1 MRAMNR
7 VLFALVAIALVG
19 TAYAQT
25 PPPPPPSP
33 PPPSPP
39 SPPPSQP
46 PPPPSPPPSFPPF
59 APLLAGQ
66 SIVATNS
73 TVVRLG
79 LTFAGAV
86 SDYSATQIATLKDAL
101 SARLSCT
108 APACAMTLRLSAAS
122 VLFSMD
128 LTIPNNGPGQHHAAA
143 QANAAAIALAA
154 TPLATLSAQLSAA
167 TGTQVNVVNVTP
179 VSVATGVLVPLVVAP
194 PPPSPPSLLMIALIL
209 AGVANVAC
217 AIGCT
222 VYVVL
227 RRRRIRRA
235 KERFGEAAERAAE
248 RAAKKKR
255 DSHHGVDVEMSDV
268 AASEQKRASEAA
280 SREVMRKHLKDYMR
294 ANGRNANFKAWI
306 ATLHPENVQLDQR
319 MWLDEGEQRM
329 LWRQMTGN
337 DEAMTAEAPPPS
349 PLNARAAHDAPPT
362 SLSKARAAD
371 APPPSLSKAR
381 AAHAPLPTPLN
392 ARAVEA
398 PPPSLSKARAADAPP
413 PSPPP
418 REIHNRESYE
428 EDSSDPGDEPP
439 PPSPQGFKLEA
450 KSLTATELTSLP
462 IAPATLATR
471 TPVGIGQRNHLH
483 RGHPFETPSSVGA
496 ATTPMTSTPRP
507 LEHVP
512 PPPPDGEHVPPPPPP
527 PPDPPPHLMTPDK
540 STARVS
546 TLITSPLERARA
558 ANLGRRREGQPSRFT
573 SAVMEDQWIASDQSF
588 L

>member
-1 MRAMNR
+1 M
-7 VLFALVAIALVG
+7 
-19 TAYAQT
+19 
-25 PPPPPPSP
+25 
-33 PPPSPP
+33 
-39 SPPPSQP
+39 
-46 PPPPSPPPSFPPF
+46 
-59 APLLAGQ
+59 
-66 SIVATNS
+66 
-73 TVVRLG
+73 
-79 LTFAGAV
+79 TF
-86 SDYSATQIATLKDAL
+86 QIAETIDSFNASEFTLRLARASGVAASAITLNIVSGSLTVTASFYVPSASDRSRIQSTLNRQPSAL
-101 SARLSCT
+101 SATLGVTVLSTPTMRLVE
-108 APACAMTLRLSAAS
+108 PRPQ
-122 VLFSMD
+122 
-128 LTIPNNGPGQHHAAA
+128 PNVGD
-143 QANAAAIALAA
+143 
-154 TPLATLSAQLSAA
+154 SAA
-167 TGTQVNVVNVTP
+167 TLPALHGALSSST
-179 VSVATGVLVPLVVAP
+179 
-194 PPPSPPSLLMIALIL
+194 SLLMIALIL

-222 VYVVL
+222 AYVVL

-235 KERFGEAAERAAE
+235 KERFGEAAERAAG
-248 RAAKKKR
+248 RAAQKKR
-255 DSHHGVDVEMSDV
+255 DAHHGVDVEMSD
-268 AASEQKRASEAA
+268 AAALEQKRASYAA
-280 SREVMRKHLKDYMR
+280 SREVMQKHLKDYMR

-319 MWLDEGEQRM
+319 MWLDESEQRK
-329 LWRQMTGN
+329 LWRQMTGI

-349 PLNARAAHDAPPT
+349 PLNARAAHDAPPP

-381 AAHAPLPTPLN
+381 AVDAPPPTPLN

-439 PPSPQGFKLEA
+439 PPSPQFFKLEA

-471 TPVGIGQRNHLH
+471 TPVGIGQRNHQQ

-512 PPPPDGEHVPPPPPP
+512 PPPPDGVPPPPPDGGPAP
-527 PPDPPPHLMTPDK
+527 PPDPPLHLMTPNK

-546 TLITSPLERARA
+546 TLTSPLERARA

-573 SAVMEDQWIASDQSF
+573 SAIVGDQLNASDPHASF